1 MFNFARPG
9 MLIIFHVLGWDK
21 ETRKKKSASEGRGD
35 AQVTAERF
43 RTQLNKQV
51 FFALYLKDGVESDR
65 SVWNAIV

>member
-1 MFNFARPG
+1 